1 MAKRDMNRPSR
12 WQIIGTNGN
21 PTRDTASQQLQ
32 VGYSGMESS
41 PCWGVTKGAPAGD
54 RWDARAQPL
63 WQTARRR
70 LRNET
75 RAAVRPSNPRQA
87 LTTGLKPESRRKPCA
102 PKPPAA
108 PVTAAK
114 TREQLNQDAHRDT
127 EGKRGQTHNQDA
139 HRDTEGKRGQTY
151 NGVRASKQKG
161 NWPFVKTQALSEI
174 SQTYQQ
180 TLLHNNAP

>member
-54 RWDARAQPL
+54 RWDARVQPL
-63 WQTARRR
+63 WQTARRC

-102 PKPPAA
+102 PKLPAA
-108 PVTAAK
+108 PVTAAR
-114 TREQLNQDAHRDT
+114 TREQLSQDAHRDT
-127 EGKRGQTHNQDA
+127 EGKRRTDIQRNTGLK
-139 HRDTEGKRGQTY
+139 TEGEL
-151 NGVRASKQKG
+151 
-161 NWPFVKTQALSEI
+161 ALCED
-174 SQTYQQ
+174 TG
-180 TLLHNNAP
+180 AG